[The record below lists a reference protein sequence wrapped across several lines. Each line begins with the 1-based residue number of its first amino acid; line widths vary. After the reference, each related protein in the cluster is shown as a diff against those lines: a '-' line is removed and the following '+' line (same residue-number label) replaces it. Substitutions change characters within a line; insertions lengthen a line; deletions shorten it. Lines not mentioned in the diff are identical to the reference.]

1 MERVGPWIALVAGW
15 VIIWVMMCIP
25 AIAFVVVV
33 SLPMF
38 VLAISLGVSGLRG
51 LHGRMSHFWIFTTGQ
66 LVCGYVIGLI
76 LGRLFSPGVRFI
88 D

>member
-15 VIIWVMMCIP
+15 VIIWVMMSIP
-25 AIAFVVVV
+25 VLAFVVVV

-51 LHGRMSHFWIFTTGQ
+51 LHGRISHFWIFTIGQ
-66 LVCGYVIGLI
+66 LVCGYAIGLI
-76 LGRLFSPGVRFI
+76 LGEIFSPGFRFI